1 MSIFQKDGFLEANI
15 LLEPYQP
22 FEVSRSWK
30 GIINI
35 FTKEEIRK
43 EIFILPGEY
52 ISLSFHRNPLNKRDK
67 LMSLVIRFCADNKK
81 TWADTLH
88 ENLSVFK

>member
-1 MSIFQKDGFLEANI
+1 MMSIFQKDGFLEANI

-43 EIFILPGEY
+43 EIFSFYRVNIFHWAFIEIL
-52 ISLSFHRNPLNKRDK
+52 
-67 LMSLVIRFCADNKK
+67 
-81 TWADTLH
+81 
-88 ENLSVFK
+88 

>member
-1 MSIFQKDGFLEANI
+1 MMSIFQKDGFLEANI

-43 EIFILPGEY
+43 EIF
-52 ISLSFHRNPLNKRDK
+52 SFYRVNIFH
-67 LMSLVIRFCADNKK
+67 RFCADKKK
-81 TWADTLH
+81 TWADTLD